1 MRESMIMKKMIL
13 LSITL
18 FFFVQAKA
26 QNKNTQLK
34 KEIVRY
40 IDTQSNFLSSISDS
54 IWKFAEPSLEEYK
67 SSTLLKDILKREGF
81 SIQENAGGFATQF
94 VATYGNSK
102 PVIGLYG
109 EYDADQGASNKT
121 VPYREP
127 LVKDGYGHGGGHN
140 LLGVGSLATALALN
154 QLIKSGKLKCT
165 IKYFGTTAE
174 GTLGGK
180 TYLAREGFFDDLDM
194 SLYWHPSPVTAASTT
209 GWDALLEFDLVF
221 IGKKA
226 SLVQE
231 PEKGINA
238 LAALEL
244 FQAKLPDVRKKLG
257 ENTRINYT
265 IPYGGK
271 ELGFIA
277 DSIVMQFRLQA
288 VKQTDLLEIFELIK
302 EHASGVCLR
311 TGVKSRIALTRAKH
325 PMLTNVT
332 AMKHIQRIME
342 DLGPIRYTP
351 EEQEYAKQMQRF
363 LKIADTGMLEN
374 INPFRDETRMGL
386 RGYASDIGDASW
398 YAPEIYFVSSIIPF
412 IPMHSWPAV
421 AFTAHPIAHKGMLYA
436 AKVMALFVIDYVLT
450 EQLRNEVNKDFDQTR
465 DSYRYQ
471 SLIGLSVSDSIRSF
485 RTVDSMEYKK
495 AMLTFYDQSNM
506 SAFKEIFISQ

>member
-1 MRESMIMKKMIL
+1 MKKTISLSVALFLFIL
-13 LSITL
+13 
-18 FFFVQAKA
+18 AKG
-26 QNKNTQLK
+26 QDRNVQLK
-34 KEIVRY
+34 REILRY
-40 IDTQSNFLSSISDS
+40 IDTQCNFLSSVSDS

-67 SSTLLKDILKREGF
+67 SSALLKDILRREGF

-94 VATYGNSK
+94 VATYGNSQ

-140 LLGVGSLATALALN
+140 LLGAGSLGTAMALSK
-154 QLIKSGKLKCT
+154 LIRSGKLKCT

-174 GTLGGK
+174 GTTGGK
-180 TYLAREGFFDDLDM
+180 TYLARDGFFDDLDI

-209 GWDALLEFDLVF
+209 GWDALLEFDLTF

-226 SLVQE
+226 SLVSE

-238 LAALEL
+238 LTALEL
-244 FQAKLPDVRKKLG
+244 FQGKLFDVRKELR
-257 ENTRINYT
+257 ENKRINYT
-265 IPYGGK
+265 IPYSGN
-271 ELGFIA
+271 ELGSIT
-277 DSIVMQFRLQA
+277 DSVVMRFRIQT
-288 VKQTDLLEIFELIK
+288 VKQTDVLEISERIK
-302 EHASGVCLR
+302 KNVADVCLL
-311 TGVKSRIALTRAKH
+311 TGVKSRIESTRAKH
-325 PMLTNVT
+325 AMLTNVA
-332 AMKHIQRIME
+332 AMKHIQHIME

-351 EEQEYAKQMQRF
+351 EEHEYAKQMQRF

-374 INPFRDETRMGL
+374 IIPFRDETSMGL

-398 YAPEIYFVSSIIPF
+398 FAPEIYFVSSIIPF
-412 IPMHSWPAV
+412 ISMHSWQTV

-450 EQLRNEVNKDFDQTR
+450 EQLRNEVNKDFDQAR
-465 DSYRYQ
+465 GFYRYQ
-471 SLIGLSVSDSIRSF
+471 SLIGLSDKF
-485 RTVDSMEYKK
+485 
-495 AMLTFYDQSNM
+495 
-506 SAFKEIFISQ
+506 